1 MNMLNFV
8 GLGSRHAMLAEEASH
23 GILRLVEV
31 ARCLARLPRYL
42 LLDEPAAGLGVG
54 EMEVLQTVLA
64 QVAKAG
70 TGLLLVEHNVPF
82 VMGLAEQIT
91 VLDQGRV
98 IAQGTQE
105 VIEKNPKVIKAFL
118 GTAAYA

>member
-1 MNMLNFV
+1 MP
-8 GLGSRHAMLAEEASH
+8 
-23 GILRLVEV
+23 
-31 ARCLARLPRYL
+31 CRLPRYL

-105 VIEKNPKVIKAFL
+105 VIENNPKVIEAFL